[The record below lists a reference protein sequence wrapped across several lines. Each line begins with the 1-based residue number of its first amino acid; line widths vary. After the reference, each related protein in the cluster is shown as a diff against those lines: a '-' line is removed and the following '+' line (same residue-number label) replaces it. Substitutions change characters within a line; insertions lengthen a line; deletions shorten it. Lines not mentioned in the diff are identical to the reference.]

1 MLSKI
6 ARKFSHVFPYRTE
19 DVIHGINHPHAIVSE
34 VNQQYNH
41 WQAGTPY
48 NPDGIDV
55 FEEDWDNLIIL
66 DACRYDE
73 FVRCSDL
80 PGQTEHRISRGST
93 SPEFI
98 RGNFGG
104 KRLHDLVYVTA
115 NDWYAKTR
123 DDIDAEVHALDFVD
137 RDLMDGR
144 TSRPETVSAA
154 AREAAEA
161 YPEKRLMV
169 HYMQPHWPYLGPTG
183 EVFREGP
190 FPEVM
195 RTTDATHKEVMQ
207 AYRENLDIVLSEVE
221 TLLDD
226 LQGKTVVSADHGE
239 LLGERE
245 RPIPIKTYRHPEGVY
260 VDGLVKV
267 PWHIH
272 ESGERKS
279 IVAEQPVEEE
289 DIDIESVEKHLKD
302 LGYRV

>member
-1 MLSKI
+1 MFSQLAK
-6 ARKFSHVFPYRTE
+6 KFSDRFPYRKE
-19 DVIHGINHPHAIVSE
+19 DIVHGINHPHSIVSE
-34 VNQQYNH
+34 LNQQYNH
-41 WQAGTPY
+41 WRAGQPY
-48 NPDGIDV
+48 NPNGIDV

-80 PGQTEHRISRGST
+80 PGRTESRISRGST
-93 SPEFI
+93 SPEFV
-98 RGNFGG
+98 RGNFGE

-115 NDWYAKTR
+115 NDWYAKTK
-123 DDIDAEVHALDFVD
+123 DDIDAEVHLLKFVD

-144 TSRPETVSAA
+144 TSHPETVSAA
-154 AREAAEA
+154 ARETAEA
-161 YPEKRLMV
+161 YPDKRLMV

-183 EVFREGP
+183 DKFREGP
-190 FPEVM
+190 FHKIM
-195 RTTDATHKEVMQ
+195 RTTDATHSDVIQ
-207 AYRENLDIVLSEVE
+207 AYRETLDIVLSEVQ

-226 LQGKTVVSADHGE
+226 LHGKTVVSADHGE

-267 PWHIH
+267 PWHVY

-279 IVAEQPVEEE
+279 VVAEQPVEGE
-289 DIDIESVEKHLKD
+289 DVNIESVEKHLKD

>member
-1 MLSKI
+1 M
-6 ARKFSHVFPYRTE
+6 
-19 DVIHGINHPHAIVSE
+19 
-34 VNQQYNH
+34 NQQYNH
-41 WQAGTPY
+41 WRAGQPY
-48 NPDGIDV
+48 NPNGIDV

-80 PGQTEHRISRGST
+80 PGRTESRISRGST
-93 SPEFI
+93 SPEFV

-115 NDWYAKTR
+115 NDWYAKTK
-123 DDIDAEVHALDFVD
+123 DDIDAEVHLLKFVD
-137 RDLMDGR
+137 RDLMNGR
-144 TSRPETVSAA
+144 TSHPETVSAA
-154 AREAAEA
+154 ARETAEA
-161 YPEKRLMV
+161 YPNKRLMV

-183 EVFREGP
+183 DKFRDAP
-190 FPEVM
+190 FHKVM
-195 RTTDATHKEVMQ
+195 RTTDATHSDVIQ
-207 AYRENLDIVLSEVE
+207 AYRETLDIVLSEVQ

-226 LQGKTVVSADHGE
+226 LHGKTVVSADHGE

-267 PWHIH
+267 PWHIY
-272 ESGERKS
+272 ESDERKS
-279 IVAEQPVEEE
+279 VVAEQPVEEE
-289 DIDIESVEKHLKD
+289 DVDIESVEKHLKN